1 LYGEPLVEE
10 LDLLLVSINMMCPIL
25 LEVVELLLV
34 LIDGAVPLLQIEE
47 L

>member
-1 LYGEPLVEE
+1 VEE